1 MNMFNDVVENLSKE
15 VSKVQERSQEMLQ
28 GFNINSQ
35 IRDLERK
42 KSKKLKELGELV
54 FDKYHHDKDVS
65 EDEIKEKVSE
75 VVGYVEQ
82 IDVLEAELD
91 AANVQR
97 DPNAS
102 QSKKAAAK
110 AGYKTSPG
118 FSCVHCGTPASREKK
133 FCPACGGKLHDED
146 DDDNEPVDVE
156 EAEVDSNGDHS
167 VDAEDEDEKKK
178 EDEDDDDD

>member
-1 MNMFNDVVENLSKE
+1 MSIFNDVVDNISKE

-54 FDKYHHDKDVS
+54 FDKYHHDKEVS
-65 EDEIKEKVSE
+65 DDQIKEKVSE

-91 AANVQR
+91 AAKVQR

-110 AGYKTSPG
+110 AGYKASPG
-118 FSCVHCGTPASREKK
+118 FSCAHCGTPASRDKK
-133 FCPACGGKLHDED
+133 FCPACGGKLHDEA
-146 DDDNEPVDVE
+146 DDNEPVDVE
-156 EAEVDSNGDHS
+156 EAEVDDDETNGTQAK
-167 VDAEDEDEKKK
+167 AENEKKK
-178 EDEDDDDD
+178 EDEEEDED